1 MEVININNKSI
12 KKDFDLMIFMILLF
26 SLFYI
31 IFWLP
36 YAKNVFSL
44 IKSFIFILLS
54 FFFLLNSYRK
64 NKDLFSPNGIY
75 NFMWFFIMGIMELQ
89 LSRLQSPL
97 ILKTYIGIFGALI
110 SFNIGT
116 FIINNKFNYKRINKN
131 FFVKKKNRIKFLILF
146 YYFISVIAFA
156 IEIKNMGGIPLFNP
170 SEMKYLNYIHY
181 LTLMSSFLVFITFSY
196 IYMSKEKDFLILLVF
211 VFSIIQLVLI
221 NSRQILMLPII
232 SIVLIVNK
240 KRSIDIKTVLIFLI
254 IAITLFIF
262 LGNYRINKLEGV
274 NSIVDYARFE
284 EADSDFLAWFNTYTV
299 ISVYN
304 FQNEIQRRTV
314 FYKGLNTFKFILD
327 LTLLD
332 NFIDY
337 NFDKQSIYSGLGGNI
352 SLSSY
357 LGSLYADF
365 GLLWVIII
373 PFFYGVFCK
382 LIYGKY
388 LMKKSPLWSFIY
400 ANVLLMIIL
409 STFTSYFSRSTP
421 FVYMLIAAS
430 FFWLNKLRIRI

>member
-1 MEVININNKSI
+1 MINIKVKSI
-12 KKDFDLMIFMILLF
+12 KKDFNLMIFMILLF
-26 SLFYI
+26 SLFYT

-36 YAKNVFSL
+36 YAKDLFSL
-44 IKSFIFILLS
+44 TKSFMFILLS
-54 FFFLLNSYRK
+54 FLLFLNSYRK

-97 ILKTYIGIFGALI
+97 ILKTYIGIFGALV

-116 FIINNKFNYKRINKN
+116 LIINNKFNYKKINKN
-131 FFVKKKNRIKFLILF
+131 FFKKKRRKIKLLILF

-156 IEIKNMGGIPLFNP
+156 IEIKNMGSIPLFNP
-170 SEMKYLNYIHY
+170 NKMKYLNYIHY
-181 LTLMSSFLVFITFSY
+181 LTLMSSFLVFITFA
-196 IYMSKEKDFLILLVF
+196 YMYLSKEKDFLICSVF

-232 SIVLIVNK
+232 SIILLINK
-240 KRSIDIKTVLIFLI
+240 KRSINIKTVLIFLM

-274 NSIVDYARFE
+274 DSIVDYARFE

-332 NFIDY
+332 NLIDY
-337 NFDKQSIYSGLGGNI
+337 NFEEQKVCSGLGGNI

-365 GLLWVIII
+365 GLLWVIVV
-373 PFFYGVFCK
+373 PFFYGMFCK
-382 LIYGKY
+382 LFYGKY
-388 LMKKSPLWSFIY
+388 LMEKSPLWSFIY

-421 FVYMLIAAS
+421 FVYMLIATS
-430 FFWLNKLRIRI
+430 FFWLEKIRIRI